1 MIGSNEVIQQLTIAT
16 IQEHLTH
23 AREKHPWPDD
33 MTDCEKYRIVE
44 RELNEMGVAMLKGDK
59 RGAKAEALDCIA
71 VLIRIVEGD

>member
-1 MIGSNEVIQQLTIAT
+1 MIQQLTIAA

-23 AREKHPWPDD
+23 AREKHQWPDD

-59 RGAKAEALDCIA
+59 RGVEAEALDCIA

>member
-1 MIGSNEVIQQLTIAT
+1 MIQQLTITA

-23 AREKHPWPDD
+23 AREKHPWPDN
-33 MTDCEKYRIVE
+33 MTDCERYRTVE
-44 RELNEMGVAMLKGDK
+44 RELHEMGVAMLKGDK

>member
-1 MIGSNEVIQQLTIAT
+1 MIQQLTTAT

-33 MTDCEKYRIVE
+33 MTDCEKYRTVE

-59 RGAKAEALDCIA
+59 RGAKTEALDCIA

>member
-1 MIGSNEVIQQLTIAT
+1 MIQQLTIAT
-16 IQEHLTH
+16 ILERLTH
-23 AREKHPWPDD
+23 AREKHQWPDD
-33 MTDCEKYRIVE
+33 MTDCEKYRTVE